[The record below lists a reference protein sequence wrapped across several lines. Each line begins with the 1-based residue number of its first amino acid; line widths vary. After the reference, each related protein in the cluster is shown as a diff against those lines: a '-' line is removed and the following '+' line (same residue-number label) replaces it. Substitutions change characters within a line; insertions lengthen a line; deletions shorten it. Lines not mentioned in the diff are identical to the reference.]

1 MESIFSEC
9 IQGLSRAEALS
20 CVQYLDETYGYFE
33 ALSCV
38 QYLDETYG
46 YFTTVIIDLVPV
58 YEVCWMIGG

>member
-1 MESIFSEC
+1 MASGDEFQGVFNEC
-9 IQGLSRAEALS
+9 IQGLSRA
-20 CVQYLDETYGYFE
+20 E